1 MPVTPESAP
10 GMVKALPN
18 AGIRNGNSVVDG
30 PCLRRRSRDAPSRS
44 HGRCC
49 CLSRAGSAPPTDFQ
63 PAGYPRK
70 RNGIRRNS
78 TASPGQSGARRRCL
92 RKSIV
97 TRRLPLPPMQR
108 VSQAHNH
115 QNGRT
120 AVHGEHSRQ
129 MRSTPVLLVAGRS

>member
-70 RNGIRRNS
+70 RNDRRHGS
-78 TASPGQSGARRRCL
+78 AGQSDGRRGARRGSSRPTAMTASRDSAIGGVNARSRPPKVEVL
-92 RKSIV
+92 FREYE
-97 TRRLPLPPMQR
+97 TDPYWFRR
-108 VSQAHNH
+108 
-115 QNGRT
+115 
-120 AVHGEHSRQ
+120 
-129 MRSTPVLLVAGRS
+129 